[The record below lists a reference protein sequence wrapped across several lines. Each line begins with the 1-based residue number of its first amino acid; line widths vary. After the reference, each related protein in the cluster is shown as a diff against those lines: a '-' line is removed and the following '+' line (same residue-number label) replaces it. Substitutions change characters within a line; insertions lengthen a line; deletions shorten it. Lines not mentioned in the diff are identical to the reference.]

1 MKSRY
6 SRHIILPEFG
16 EEGQARLTKSSV
28 LVIGAGGLGAPVLLY
43 LAAAGVGRIGIV
55 EGDAVDESNLQRQIL
70 YRTHHTGSAKAEVAF
85 NELVAL
91 NPEISI
97 QVFPDYLTKENAL
110 NIMAE
115 FDLIVDGSDN
125 FATRY
130 LVNDA
135 CVMLN
140 KPFVYG
146 AIYKFDG
153 QVCVFNYQGGPTYRC
168 LFPMPPDPATVPN
181 CSEIGVLGVLPGVI
195 GTLQA
200 TEAIKILAG
209 IGEVLSG
216 TLLTY
221 DALSMSFMKIKIP
234 TIELN
239 KNIQHLGNYDF
250 TCDVL
255 PLVSLSELETWKQ
268 HHVNFIWLDVR
279 EAHEYEA
286 DNIGAMNAPLSSM
299 KNNKVDLPF
308 DKEIVVHCQSGIRSK
323 QAVEILISR
332 GYKNVHAFTGSF
344 LELKSSLET
353 SDQ

>member
-1 MKSRY
+1 MIMRSRY
-6 SRHIILPEFG
+6 SRQTILPEFG
-16 EEGQARLTKSSV
+16 EEGQAKLLSSSV
-28 LVIGAGGLGAPVLLY
+28 LVVGAGGLGAPVLLY

-110 NIMAE
+110 SILRE

-135 CVMLN
+135 CVILK

-146 AIYKFDG
+146 AIYKFEG
-153 QVCVFNYQGGPTYRC
+153 QVSVFNYQNGPTYRC
-168 LFPMPPDPATVPN
+168 LFPVPPDPSTVPN

-200 TEAIKILAG
+200 TEALKVLAG

-234 TIELN
+234 VVESN
-239 KNIQHLGNYDF
+239 KQIQQLGDYDF
-250 TCDVL
+250 SCDVL
-255 PLVSLSELETWKQ
+255 PVVTFSDLEYWKQ
-268 HHVNFIWLDVR
+268 HQVNFMWLDVR
-279 EAHEYEA
+279 EISEYDN
-286 DNIGAMNAPLSSM
+286 DNIGALNIPLSSL
-299 KNNKVDLPF
+299 KNIRP
-308 DKEIVVHCQSGIRSK
+308 SGPTSSSSGCVRPT
-323 QAVEILISR
+323 ARIS
-332 GYKNVHAFTGSF
+332 T
-344 LELKSSLET
+344 LKR
-353 SDQ
+353 